1 LIAEAVT
8 IATLVYFGWAGAYGC
23 KSN

>member
-1 LIAEAVT
+1 LIAEAVS